1 MIPAMLPS
9 EYLGYYARESTRM
22 SLQNS
27 LRRYITYVTGEEC
40 TDVDASWSN
49 YLNERD
55 AAAIASDLMNFY
67 RFPGV
72 SDLAPLTV
80 ITYLSGAEGY
90 LRDTCEIS
98 LTPLQKRLRRKRT
111 PERPRPLTQDAEP
124 SREMWQA
131 ILRHCDE
138 RTSAEL
144 LIALSGGLRIGET
157 LKLQHAD
164 VDMTKVPTEVHISAK
179 NSKNGLARTTYI
191 SREATEAL
199 KSYYLVRDAH
209 IALAKCKSFSSKHDY
224 NTDLIFPFA
233 KSGEL
238 GKLRAAL
245 IKAGYGDLDPATGRG
260 KVHFHL
266 ARKWFL
272 TTAKSVAHPE
282 YVEAW
287 AGHEGYLA
295 SAYHRPTSKQDRE
308 EYLKAEVALTINVP
322 EDYQQIKLDQS
333 AELDELRKNNE
344 RLTSMLHILQSQL
357 ETMQM
362 QQKEL
367 MVAHRMGESILPKS
381 GACETND
388 DESD

>member
-245 IKAGYGDLDPATGRG
+245 MKAGYGDLDPATGRG

-266 ARKWFL
+266 AR
-272 TTAKSVAHPE
+272 
-282 YVEAW
+282 
-287 AGHEGYLA
+287 
-295 SAYHRPTSKQDRE
+295 AYHRPTSKQDRE

-322 EDYQQIKLDQS
+322 EDYQQIKLEQS
-333 AELDELRKNNE
+333 EELDELRKNNE

-367 MVAHRMGESILPKS
+367 MVAHRIGESSLPRS